1 MSTFHVLIHL
11 NPPNLM
17 GQNCIYYTP
26 LTPCSFF
33 WPCGLQDMTRL
44 PCSEA
49 RVLTTGPPGN
59 PIVSFFFFDI
69 IVLRPNSFVRI
80 LCYLSSSIQW
90 SVVFVW
96 HVIPTSIK
104 LISPSPII
112 LNEVWSH
119 YSLAVAFIL
128 ISTCAFTLFLQ
139 VKYGTTSSRF
149 KHLTYFLSSGS
160 HTQHTQIHSIL

>member
-33 WPCGLQDMTRL
+33 WPYGLQDMTRL

-59 PIVSFFFFDI
+59 PLWVFFFWHY
-69 IVLRPNSFVRI
+69 SFKAQLICENTV
-80 LCYLSSSIQW
+80 LSSSIQW